1 MTKMYFKFVLSVLSG
16 LLLLSSV
23 AHALTLQQAKQH
35 GLIGEANNGY
45 VASVQPTPSP
55 SLRALINS
63 VNNKRQQGYLHISK
77 KNNLSLDDVT
87 SMAQEKA
94 VKKTLP
100 GQYFQ
105 TKTGDWVKK

>member
-1 MTKMYFKFVLSVLSG
+1 MIKKSFKFVLSVLTG
-16 LLLLSSV
+16 LVLLSSV
-23 AHALTLQQAKQH
+23 AHALTLQQAKQQ

-55 SLRALINS
+55 SLKALIDS
-63 VNNKRQQGYLHISK
+63 VNNKRLQGYLQISK

>member
-1 MTKMYFKFVLSVLSG
+1 MTKIYFKFVLSVLTG

-23 AHALTLQQAKQH
+23 AHALTLQQAKQQ

-55 SLRALINS
+55 SLMALINS
-63 VNNKRQQGYLHISK
+63 VNNKRQQGYLQISK
-77 KNNLSLDDVT
+77 KNNLSLDEVS
-87 SMAQEKA
+87 SMAQKKA

-100 GQYFQ
+100 GHYFQ
-105 TKTGDWVKK
+105 TKTGAWVKK